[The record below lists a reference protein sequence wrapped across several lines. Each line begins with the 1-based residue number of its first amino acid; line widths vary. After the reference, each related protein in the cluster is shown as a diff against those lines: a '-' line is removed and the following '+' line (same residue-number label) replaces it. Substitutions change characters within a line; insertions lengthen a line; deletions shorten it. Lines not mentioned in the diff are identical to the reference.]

1 MPTAKQ
7 RAASRANAQKS
18 TGPRT
23 SAGKAISR
31 FNALKHGIYA
41 VHQIMFDE
49 KAEDLAELA
58 AEYHEH
64 HSPANA
70 DQRFLVD
77 TLVHNEWRLRRTRR
91 VEAELW
97 QTVSNTFLVKN
108 IETTITCTSG
118 DAFATDSVTF
128 ERLQRVVNSLERAW
142 HRALK
147 ELQRL
152 QAEAKVG
159 PAPFSANAPANAP
172 ANPGP
177 LSQQPDAAAT
187 PAPPSQPEQSK
198 PAPASSA
205 SFCDNPKTPA
215 PAATQSPVV
224 DPDAPPFANPLAGPN
239 APATPSETQ
248 PPTSDPTP
256 KPPQTA

>member
-1 MPTAKQ
+1 MATPKQTAAN
-7 RAASRANAQKS
+7 RMNAQKS
-18 TGPRT
+18 SGPRT
-23 SAGKAISR
+23 PAGKAVSR

-49 KAEDLAELA
+49 KPEDLAELA

-64 HSPANA
+64 HSPANS
-70 DQRFLVD
+70 DERFLVD

-97 QTVSNTFLVKN
+97 QTAYNAFLVKN

-118 DAFATDSVTF
+118 DAFATDSSTF

-152 QAEAKVG
+152 QVARGHALRTPQPEPSK
-159 PAPFSANAPANAP
+159 PTSANM
-172 ANPGP
+172 G
-177 LSQQPDAAAT
+177 SVHQ
-187 PAPPSQPEQSK
+187 
-198 PAPASSA
+198 
-205 SFCDNPKTPA
+205 NPKTPP
-215 PAATQSPVV
+215 PAAPQP
-224 DPDAPPFANPLAGPN
+224 PPAPSHAAPNTPANPRKPN
-239 APATPSETQ
+239 HLP
-248 PPTSDPTP
+248 
-256 KPPQTA
+256 